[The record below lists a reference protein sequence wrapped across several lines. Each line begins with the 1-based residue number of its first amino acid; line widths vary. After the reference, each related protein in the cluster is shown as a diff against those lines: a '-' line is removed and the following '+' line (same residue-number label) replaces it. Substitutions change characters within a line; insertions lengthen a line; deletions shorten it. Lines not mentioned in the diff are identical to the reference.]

1 MKLTRPAQT
10 LIRILDEFQRQLSG
24 EYERRAEAIARLA
37 STQTPAG
44 YRMSSLTRIAWQTG
58 TATSTYGALGL
69 GILVLMT
76 LVAIV
81 LALAIPPTRG

>member
-37 STQTPAG
+37 NTQTPA
-44 YRMSSLTRIAWQTG
+44 A
-58 TATSTYGALGL
+58 TA
-69 GILVLMT
+69 
-76 LVAIV
+76 
-81 LALAIPPTRG
+81 